1 MTKAIFITGGA
12 SGIGRAVARHFA
24 EQGWFVGLA
33 DINEAGLAET
43 AALLPEGMSSI
54 HRLDVTDRSGWPK
67 VLADFAERTG
77 GRLDVLFNNAGIG
90 IGGPLEDM
98 SDPDIDRTIAV
109 NFTGVI
115 NGIRAAFPY
124 LRDTPDSCI
133 LNTSSAAGIYGSAGL
148 VVYSGTKFAVRA
160 LTEGLDIEFRE
171 YGIRSRALMP
181 GFIDTPLLDGPV
193 TGRNLSTRDVV
204 AEAGLEITPVEE
216 VAKAAWEA
224 VHGDR
229 IHTTVGKTA
238 RRLAFAARWMP
249 GRLRKQLGL
258 TRQRGRLS
266 AAEEG

>member
-1 MTKAIFITGGA
+1 MTDKTIFITGGA
-12 SGIGRAVARHFA
+12 SGIGRAVARHFG
-24 EQGWFVGLA
+24 ERGWFVGLA
-33 DINEAGLAET
+33 DIDEAGLTET
-43 AALLPEGMSSI
+43 ATQLPDGKSSI
-54 HRLDVTDRSGWPK
+54 HRLDVTDRRAWPEA
-67 VLADFAERTG
+67 LAEFAERTG

-90 IGGPLEDM
+90 IGGPLEEM
-98 SDPDIDRTIAV
+98 SDADIDRTIAV
-109 NFTGVI
+109 NFTGI
-115 NGIRAAFPY
+115 LNGIRAAFPY

-160 LTEGLDIEFRE
+160 LTEGLDIEFRAH
-171 YGIRSRALMP
+171 GIRGRALMP

-224 VHGDR
+224 VHGTR

-258 TRQRGRLS
+258 ASRRSRPEE
-266 AAEEG
+266 AEA